1 MLDID
6 DPVADAPAMATPVA
20 TPVPKPRRSRSRPED
35 RPLITDDY
43 VREIIANR
51 DQLDLPNVVRDGTA
65 AGTLGFAFRRSRR
78 DFVVRY
84 TTRGGIERLYPIGPW
99 PRWNTERAR
108 RRANEVLTE
117 VDRGG
122 DPMGDQHARRKA
134 PTVAELIVTFI
145 ADHVPSL
152 AHTTQTAY
160 RQQLRDYIEP
170 AIGRKRVDD
179 VTHADAIAAINKI
192 TRASN
197 RPLANR
203 VQGLGHTLF
212 EFARRLGVR
221 TKPNPFSDV
230 RRSKEHPRHRY
241 LDEDE
246 LGRLLGALAEERH
259 DPDGARVVKLL
270 LTCGARRN
278 EVLDMKWADLDLS
291 KAKWSKPATS
301 VKQARAHFAPLN
313 ALAIK
318 LLTEIRSEQLA
329 GHKRLGSLVFP
340 PGATFAR
347 IGKLQR
353 SWKRLCRR
361 AKLENLRLHD
371 LRHCY
376 ASYCASGGAS
386 LLVIGELL
394 GHKSAQTTKRY
405 SHLLDSPLREFTEKV
420 GRLIEAA
427 EPTAVAG
434 EILPLRGHRKGMGE

>member
-1 MLDID
+1 
-6 DPVADAPAMATPVA
+6 MATPAA
-20 TPVPKPRRSRSRPED
+20 TPPPKRRREKSRLED
-35 RPLITDDY
+35 RPFITDDY
-43 VREIIANR
+43 VKEIIANGE
-51 DQLDLPNVVRDGTA
+51 QLDLPNVVRDGGPGATV
-65 AGTLGFAFRRSRR
+65 GFAFRRSRR
-78 DFVVRY
+78 DFVLRY
-84 TTRGGIERLYPIGPW
+84 STRDDIERLYPIGPW

-134 PTVAELIVTFI
+134 PTVAELIATFI

-179 VTHADAIAAINKI
+179 VTHADAMAVINKI
-192 TRASN
+192 TRAGN
-197 RPLANR
+197 KPLANR

-212 EFARRLGVR
+212 DFARRLGVR

-259 DPDGARVVKLL
+259 DPDGARVIKLL

-278 EVLDMKWADLDLS
+278 EVLGMKWADLDLS

-301 VKQARAHFAPLN
+301 VKQARAHFLPLN
-313 ALAIK
+313 SVTIK

-329 GHKRLGSLVFP
+329 GPRRLPSYVFH
-340 PGATFAR
+340 GATSFAR
-347 IGKLQR
+347 VGKLAR
-353 SWKRLCRR
+353 TWKRLCRR

-394 GHKSAQTTKRY
+394 GHRSAATTKRY
-405 SHLLDSPLREFTEKV
+405 SHLLDSPLREATEKV
-420 GRLIEAA
+420 GALIAAA
-427 EPTAVAG
+427 EPTAPSG
-434 EILPLRGHRKGMGE
+434 EVLPLHGGRKGTGE